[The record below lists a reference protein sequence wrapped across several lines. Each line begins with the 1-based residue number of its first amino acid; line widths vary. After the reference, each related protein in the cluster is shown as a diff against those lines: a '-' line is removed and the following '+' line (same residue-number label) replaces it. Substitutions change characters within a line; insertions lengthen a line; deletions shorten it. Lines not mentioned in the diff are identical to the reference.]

1 MESSQAY
8 CKDFLKRNPKKFIL
22 YFSKVPTNFYL
33 ISKFG
38 SISVNWIIQK
48 ILEKKNRAVGPAFG
62 PHPTAPLG
70 QQPVMAA
77 REPDV
82 WACRRRHRCAVTV
95 AAAGAGAR
103 AAPAHRWA
111 RCGSV
116 CGMSTTGVEST
127 RRATRG
133 SGRLTVTVARYEDG
147 GGGPTRRRSEAVA
160 VLRGMAC
167 GSDVPYVSRKNRG

>member
-1 MESSQAY
+1 MHKMESSQAY

-82 WACRRRHRCAVTV
+82 WACRRGHRCAVTV
-95 AAAGAGAR
+95 AAADAGTDAR
-103 AAPAHRWA
+103 SPWLRPAQGHGRH
-111 RCGSV
+111 
-116 CGMSTTGVEST
+116 
-127 RRATRG
+127 
-133 SGRLTVTVARYEDG
+133 RLTVGRGVARCVG
-147 GGGPTRRRSEAVA
+147 
-160 VLRGMAC
+160 
-167 GSDVPYVSRKNRG
+167 